1 MGQFSKEETQL
12 NKSYRQMDERMENI
26 RNIQD
31 FVSLSGPLPW
41 HWKVTAD
48 HRIPVGNWF
57 EFGVKVRHLHR

>member
-1 MGQFSKEETQL
+1 
-12 NKSYRQMDERMENI
+12 MDEQMENI

-31 FVSLSGPLPW
+31 FVSLSGPLTW